1 MDALRWL
8 RTRGCSWDGLTPAKA
23 AEGSELATLRYVHV
37 MGCPWS
43 ELTCAAA
50 AGTGA
55 WNCLLYA
62 RSNGCPWDARTTAW
76 VVEGGHLD
84 IYRWA
89 VSLGC
94 EASDAVHA
102 KAERLGSSRPNAMA
116 AMTTKLH
123 AWSLMGIAVR

>member
-1 MDALRWL
+1 MLDEPSLALSGPNWEAVRKGWRPGERVQHWL
-8 RTRGCSWDGLTPAKA
+8 LDD
-23 AEGSELATLRYVHV
+23 VHFTADDPF
-37 MGCPWS
+37 MKR
-43 ELTCAAA
+43 
-50 AGTGA
+50 
-55 WNCLLYA
+55 YA

-76 VVEGGHLD
+76 AVEGGHLD

-116 AMTTKLH
+116 AMRTKLH